1 VASRGA
7 RAELTAEQIVRA
19 FKRVRT
25 PAMSSGSSP
34 EALEKF
40 TRELSVGLAKRNALA
55 LELAIRFPT
64 HPRVPELMWVRWAN
78 RTNFSHE
85 TAEVVRETE
94 AAIAGSESAALR
106 DTARV
111 ARAMAGLAM
120 PEIDPARRTAWVLE
134 AANAKNP
141 AVDAAPDL
149 LEELATRFEVE
160 PEAQRR
166 LLVLAA
172 RGSRESRS
180 AAGSWLALS
189 AKVGKP
195 MVGVLEELPDGKG
208 ACEEAKGKFLLV
220 HLASVTRDEE
230 RPDIV
235 GIAELRRGSAGA
247 NLAVVTVEAWSDPVH
262 AAEARSRARAARIDW
277 PFLVDTRDFGATLS
291 SKLGIRGTPT
301 FLLFDRDGRL
311 AAFSTRFAAI
321 RERYLAMAGEA
332 R

>member
-1 VASRGA
+1 
-7 RAELTAEQIVRA
+7 
-19 FKRVRT
+19 
-25 PAMSSGSSP
+25 M
-34 EALEKF
+34 
-40 TRELSVGLAKRNALA
+40 GLAKRNALA

-141 AVDAAPDL
+141 AVDAGPDL

-235 GIAELRRGSAGA
+235 GIAELRRGYGVARTSPSSPSRRGA
-247 NLAVVTVEAWSDPVH
+247 IRCTPPRR
-262 AAEARSRARAARIDW
+262 RSRARAARIDW

-311 AAFSTRFAAI
+311 AAFSTALRGDPRAI
-321 RERYLAMAGEA
+321 LGDGRRGEVRRQAGRA
-332 R
+332 TR